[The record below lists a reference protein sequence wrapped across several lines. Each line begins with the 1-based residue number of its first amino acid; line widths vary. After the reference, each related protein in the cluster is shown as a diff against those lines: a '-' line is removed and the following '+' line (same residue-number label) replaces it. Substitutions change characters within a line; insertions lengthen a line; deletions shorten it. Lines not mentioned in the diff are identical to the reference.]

1 MSHLS
6 TERLALLCDEPPTPT
21 ELAHLAA
28 CDTCARERRAYAAV
42 RALAAPEDARIDTP
56 ITDWDRLRPALAAD
70 GIFSGGDAF
79 RGRSRANVT
88 RWLSQAAAAVLLVAG
103 GVVGG
108 RLTAPARSQ
117 TVASTAAAT
126 SAPAADSQTA
136 IAIPVQYHTLDEA
149 RTAQTQFQSAY
160 QAATAFIAQHDTT
173 GPAVMSSAAMRTRL
187 AALDHVSQAVGEA
200 LDEAPYDPVI
210 NGYYLTTLGQREAT
224 LRQLNTVLPVGMRIT
239 SY

>member
-1 MSHLS
+1 MSHLP

-42 RALAAPEDARIDTP
+42 RALAAQEDARIDAP
-56 ITDWDRLRPALAAD
+56 ITERPALAGD
-70 GIFSGGDAF
+70 GIIGGGGAI
-79 RGRSRANVT
+79 RGRSRGNAT

-108 RLTAPARSQ
+108 RLTAPTHAQ

-126 SAPAADSQTA
+126 PTRAADSQTA